1 MKLGLF
7 FASSV
12 ALCPSSAA
20 FQQAHFNNIQNV
32 LTKSS
37 SRIPLASRHMQP
49 SSIENEEVKA
59 LSRRFGTEKSFKS
72 DKRVPRTELLAATI
86 DSVET
91 IDASILGRLGNIQSL
106 GQNTIDIDA
115 ASKVFSASLL
125 ITGNTVG
132 SSMFVLPDAVGGVG
146 MLSGSAIFF
155 GKRD

>member
-20 FQQAHFNNIQNV
+20 FQQAHFNNFQNV

-37 SRIPLASRHMQP
+37 SRIPLAIRHMQP

-59 LSRRFGTEKSFKS
+59 LSRRFGTDKSFKS
-72 DKRVPRTELLAATI
+72 DKRVPRTELLAATL

-91 IDASILGRLGNIQSL
+91 IDASILGRLGNIPSL
-106 GQNTIDIDA
+106 GQNTIDA
-115 ASKVFSASLL
+115 ASKVFSASL
-125 ITGNTVG
+125 
-132 SSMFVLPDAVGGVG
+132 
-146 MLSGSAIFF
+146 
-155 GKRD
+155 

>member
-1 MKLGLF
+1 MFLQNQ
-7 FASSV
+7 
-12 ALCPSSAA
+12 AA
-20 FQQAHFNNIQNV
+20 G
-32 LTKSS
+32 
-37 SRIPLASRHMQP
+37 IPLAIRHMQP

-72 DKRVPRTELLAATI
+72 DKRVPRTTMLAATF

-106 GQNTIDIDA
+106 GQNTIDA

>member
-37 SRIPLASRHMQP
+37 SRIPLAIRHMQP

-59 LSRRFGTEKSFKS
+59 LSRRFGTDKSFKS
-72 DKRVPRTELLAATI
+72 DKRAPRTELLAATL

-91 IDASILGRLGNIQSL
+91 IDASILGRLGNIPSPL
-106 GQNTIDIDA
+106 GQNTIDA
-115 ASKVFSASLL
+115 ASKVFSASML

>member
-37 SRIPLASRHMQP
+37 SRIPLAIRHMQP

-59 LSRRFGTEKSFKS
+59 LSRRFGTDKSFKS
-72 DKRVPRTELLAATI
+72 DKRVPRTELLAATL

-91 IDASILGRLGNIQSL
+91 IDASILGRLGNIPSL
-106 GQNTIDIDA
+106 GQNTIDA